1 MHAAEYGSIY
11 LTLMPPNA
19 EAAPDGAA
27 SPPATSSPEPAVMA
41 VLIVEPH
48 DGYATWLAN
57 ALSGLT
63 DRVVRAA
70 DPDEAMAAVAAE
82 GRDVLAAIFGPS
94 LADRDALALA
104 GALQQGTPD
113 VSVLLIRRQE
123 SGELI
128 RQALRVGV
136 KDVLSSASDETA
148 IRTAAGQGDR
158 DRPDPARPPRRGAP
172 TDAGEGRA
180 PGKVVTVFSSK
191 GGCGKTF
198 LSTNL
203 AVALSQGGAEVAL
216 VDLDLHF
223 GDVAIMLHLF
233 PVHTIYDATQNPGL
247 DALTLKSFLTR
258 HDSGIWTLVA
268 PTEPTV
274 ADTINPGAIGT
285 ILKLLRSAFDYVVI
299 DTPPAFSEP
308 VLAAFDESDW
318 LVMLATLDVPSIK
331 NLRLTL
337 QTMELLHFPK
347 NRIRVVV
354 NRADSKVGLRLPDV
368 EKLLSSPGRHH
379 HPVLAVGPAL
389 GEQGQPDHARGAQG
403 AGGRVHPPGRRP
415 AGRPGGRPA
424 GPSRSSAGRC
434 SPDPRSRPMSSLHE
448 RIARARTAGVLPQS
462 APREPDQ
469 RQLPPGPARPPGR
482 AAPEGPPGAGRGARP
497 PAVRLGDVGRA
508 APGPR
513 SGRCCSGPWRR
524 RRRRSPG
531 TSGGGWSRRS
541 PTTCSAS
548 ARSSRSCAT
557 RPSPRSWSTR
567 PT

>member
-1 MHAAEYGSIY
+1 
-11 LTLMPPNA
+11 
-19 EAAPDGAA
+19 
-27 SPPATSSPEPAVMA
+27 MA

-70 DPDEAMAAVAAE
+70 DPDEGMAAVAAE
-82 GRDVLAAIFGPS
+82 GHDVLAAIFGPS
-94 LADRDALALA
+94 LSDRDALALA

-136 KDVLSSASDETA
+136 KDVLSSASDENA
-148 IRTAAGQGDR
+148 IRGAA
-158 DRPDPARPPRRGAP
+158 ARALEIARTLRGRLGGGAP
-172 TDAGEGRA
+172 TDGAGRSPGR
-180 PGKVVTVFSSK
+180 VVTVFSSK

-203 AVALSQGGAEVAL
+203 AVALGRTGAEVAL

-233 PVHTIYDATQNPGL
+233 PSHTIYDATQSAEL
-247 DALTLKSFLTR
+247 DALTVKSFLTH

-274 ADTINPGAIGT
+274 ADTISPSTIAN

-308 VLAAFDESDW
+308 VLSAFDESDS

-331 NLRLTL
+331 NLKLTL

-368 EKLLSSPGRHH
+368 EKLLSSPVDATI
-379 HPVLAVGPAL
+379 P
-389 GEQGQPDHARGAQG
+389 
-403 AGGRVHPPGRRP
+403 
-415 AGRPGGRPA
+415 
-424 GPSRSSAGRC
+424 
-434 SPDPRSRPMSSLHE
+434 
-448 RIARARTAGVLPQS
+448 
-462 APREPDQ
+462 
-469 RQLPPGPARPPGR
+469 
-482 AAPEGPPGAGRGARP
+482 
-497 PAVRLGDVGRA
+497 
-508 APGPR
+508 
-513 SGRCCSGPWRR
+513 
-524 RRRRSPG
+524 
-531 TSGGGWSRRS
+531 
-541 PTTCSAS
+541 
-548 ARSSRSCAT
+548 SSRSV
-557 RPSPRSWSTR
+557 PLSVNKGSPIMLEDPKGPVAEAVRRIAALVTEPEPASRSKQKQRRSLFAR
-567 PT
+567 S

>member
-1 MHAAEYGSIY
+1 
-11 LTLMPPNA
+11 
-19 EAAPDGAA
+19 
-27 SPPATSSPEPAVMA
+27 MA

-82 GRDVLAAIFGPS
+82 GREVLAAIIGPS
-94 LADRDALALA
+94 AGDRDALALA

-113 VSVLLIRRQE
+113 VSVVLVRRQE

-128 RQALRVGV
+128 RQALRMGV

-148 IRTAAGQGDR
+148 VRTAA
-158 DRPDPARPPRRGAP
+158 ARALEIARTLRGRLGGGAP
-172 TDAGEGRA
+172 TDAGEGRG

-203 AVALSQGGAEVAL
+203 AVSLARSGVEVAL

-233 PVHTIYDATQNPGL
+233 PSHTIYDAAQNPGL
-247 DALTLKSFLTR
+247 DALSLKSFLTH
-258 HDSGIWTLVA
+258 HDSGIWALVA

-274 ADTINPGAIGT
+274 ADSINPGTIGN

-347 NRIRVVV
+347 GRIRVVV
-354 NRADSKVGLRLPDV
+354 NRADSKVGLRMPDV
-368 EKLLSSPGRHH
+368 ETLLSSP
-379 HPVLAVGPAL
+379 V
-389 GEQGQPDHARGAQG
+389 D
-403 AGGRVHPPGRRP
+403 
-415 AGRPGGRPA
+415 
-424 GPSRSSAGRC
+424 
-434 SPDPRSRPMSSLHE
+434 
-448 RIARARTAGVLPQS
+448 
-462 APREPDQ
+462 
-469 RQLPPGPARPPGR
+469 
-482 AAPEGPPGAGRGARP
+482 
-497 PAVRLGDVGRA
+497 
-508 APGPR
+508 
-513 SGRCCSGPWRR
+513 
-524 RRRRSPG
+524 
-531 TSGGGWSRRS
+531 
-541 PTTCSAS
+541 TTIP
-548 ARSSRSCAT
+548 SSRSV
-557 RPSPRSWSTR
+557 PLSVNKGSPIMLEEPKGPVAEAIRRVAAQLTEPQIGRTKQKQRRSLFARS
-567 PT
+567 

>member
-1 MHAAEYGSIY
+1 
-11 LTLMPPNA
+11 
-19 EAAPDGAA
+19 
-27 SPPATSSPEPAVMA
+27 MA

-48 DGYATWLAN
+48 DGYGTWLAN

-70 DPDEAMAAVAAE
+70 DPDEAMAALAAE
-82 GRDVLAAIFGPS
+82 GSDVLAAIFGPS
-94 LADRDALALA
+94 LGDRDALALA

-128 RQALRVGV
+128 RQALRVGI

-148 IRTAAGQGDR
+148 VRTAA
-158 DRPDPARPPRRGAP
+158 ARALEIARTLRGRLGGAAP
-172 TDAGEGRA
+172 TDPGEGRS
-180 PGKVVTVFSSK
+180 PGRVVTVFSSK

-203 AVALSQGGAEVAL
+203 AVALSRGGAEVAL

-233 PVHTIYDATQNPGL
+233 PSHTIYDAAENPGL
-247 DALTLKSFLTR
+247 DALSLKSLLTR
-258 HDSGIWTLVA
+258 HDSGVWTLAA
-268 PTEPTV
+268 PTEPTI
-274 ADTINPGAIGT
+274 ADTINPGAIGS

-347 NRIRVVV
+347 SRIRVVV

-368 EKLLSSPGRHH
+368 EKLLSSPVDATI
-379 HPVLAVGPAL
+379 P
-389 GEQGQPDHARGAQG
+389 
-403 AGGRVHPPGRRP
+403 
-415 AGRPGGRPA
+415 
-424 GPSRSSAGRC
+424 
-434 SPDPRSRPMSSLHE
+434 
-448 RIARARTAGVLPQS
+448 
-462 APREPDQ
+462 
-469 RQLPPGPARPPGR
+469 
-482 AAPEGPPGAGRGARP
+482 
-497 PAVRLGDVGRA
+497 
-508 APGPR
+508 
-513 SGRCCSGPWRR
+513 
-524 RRRRSPG
+524 
-531 TSGGGWSRRS
+531 
-541 PTTCSAS
+541 
-548 ARSSRSCAT
+548 SSRSV
-557 RPSPRSWSTR
+557 PLSVNKGSPIMLEEPKGPVADSIRRVAALLTDPQPGRSKQKQRRSLFAR
-567 PT
+567 S

>member
-1 MHAAEYGSIY
+1 
-11 LTLMPPNA
+11 
-19 EAAPDGAA
+19 
-27 SPPATSSPEPAVMA
+27 MA

-82 GRDVLAAIFGPS
+82 GREVLAAIIGPS
-94 LADRDALALA
+94 AGDRDALALA

-113 VSVLLIRRQE
+113 VSVVLIRRQE

-128 RQALRVGV
+128 RHALRMGV

-148 IRTAAGQGDR
+148 VRTAA
-158 DRPDPARPPRRGAP
+158 ARALEIARTLRGRLGGGAP
-172 TDAGEGRA
+172 ADAGEGRG

-203 AVALSQGGAEVAL
+203 AVSLTRNGAEVAL

-233 PVHTIYDATQNPGL
+233 PSHTIYDAAQNPGL
-247 DALTLKSFLTR
+247 DALSLKSFLTR
-258 HDSGIWTLVA
+258 HDSGIWALVA

-274 ADTINPGAIGT
+274 ADSINPGTIGN

-347 NRIRVVV
+347 GRIRVVV
-354 NRADSKVGLRLPDV
+354 NRADSKVGLRMPDV
-368 EKLLSSPGRHH
+368 EKLLSSP
-379 HPVLAVGPAL
+379 V
-389 GEQGQPDHARGAQG
+389 D
-403 AGGRVHPPGRRP
+403 
-415 AGRPGGRPA
+415 
-424 GPSRSSAGRC
+424 
-434 SPDPRSRPMSSLHE
+434 
-448 RIARARTAGVLPQS
+448 
-462 APREPDQ
+462 
-469 RQLPPGPARPPGR
+469 
-482 AAPEGPPGAGRGARP
+482 
-497 PAVRLGDVGRA
+497 
-508 APGPR
+508 
-513 SGRCCSGPWRR
+513 
-524 RRRRSPG
+524 
-531 TSGGGWSRRS
+531 
-541 PTTCSAS
+541 TTIP
-548 ARSSRSCAT
+548 SSRSV
-557 RPSPRSWSTR
+557 PLSVNKGSPIMLEEPKGPVAEAIRRVAAQLTEPQIGRTKQKQRRSLFARS
-567 PT
+567 

>member
-1 MHAAEYGSIY
+1 
-11 LTLMPPNA
+11 
-19 EAAPDGAA
+19 
-27 SPPATSSPEPAVMA
+27 MA

-82 GRDVLAAIFGPS
+82 GREVLAAIIGPS
-94 LADRDALALA
+94 AGDRDALALA

-113 VSVLLIRRQE
+113 VSVVLVRRQE

-128 RQALRVGV
+128 RQALRMGV

-148 IRTAAGQGDR
+148 VRTAA
-158 DRPDPARPPRRGAP
+158 ARALEIARTLRGRLGNGGAP
-172 TDAGEGRA
+172 TDPGEGRS
-180 PGKVVTVFSSK
+180 PGRIVTVFSSK

-203 AVALSQGGAEVAL
+203 AVALSRGGAEVAL

-233 PVHTIYDATQNPGL
+233 PSHTIYDAAQNPGL
-247 DALTLKSFLTR
+247 DALSLKSFLTH
-258 HDSGIWTLVA
+258 HDSGIWALVA

-274 ADTINPGAIGT
+274 ADTINPGTIGN

-308 VLAAFDESDW
+308 VLGAFDESDW

-331 NLRLTL
+331 NLKLTL

-347 NRIRVVV
+347 GRIRVVV

-368 EKLLSSPGRHH
+368 EKLLSSPVDATI
-379 HPVLAVGPAL
+379 P
-389 GEQGQPDHARGAQG
+389 
-403 AGGRVHPPGRRP
+403 
-415 AGRPGGRPA
+415 
-424 GPSRSSAGRC
+424 
-434 SPDPRSRPMSSLHE
+434 
-448 RIARARTAGVLPQS
+448 
-462 APREPDQ
+462 
-469 RQLPPGPARPPGR
+469 
-482 AAPEGPPGAGRGARP
+482 
-497 PAVRLGDVGRA
+497 
-508 APGPR
+508 
-513 SGRCCSGPWRR
+513 
-524 RRRRSPG
+524 
-531 TSGGGWSRRS
+531 
-541 PTTCSAS
+541 
-548 ARSSRSCAT
+548 SSRSV
-557 RPSPRSWSTR
+557 PLSVNKGSPIMLEEPKGPVADAVRRVAAQLTDAQPGRSKQKQRRSLFAR
-567 PT
+567 S

>member
-1 MHAAEYGSIY
+1 
-11 LTLMPPNA
+11 
-19 EAAPDGAA
+19 
-27 SPPATSSPEPAVMA
+27 MA

-70 DPDEAMAAVAAE
+70 DPDEGMAAVAAE
-82 GRDVLAAIFGPS
+82 GQDVLAAIFGPS
-94 LADRDALALA
+94 LSDRDALALA

-136 KDVLSSASDETA
+136 KDVLSSASDENAVRGAAARA
-148 IRTAAGQGDR
+148 IEIARTLRGRLGG
-158 DRPDPARPPRRGAP
+158 GAP
-172 TDAGEGRA
+172 TDGAGRA
-180 PGKVVTVFSSK
+180 PGRVVTVFSSK

-203 AVALSQGGAEVAL
+203 AVALSRNGAEVAL

-233 PVHTIYDATQNPGL
+233 PSHTIYDATQSSGL

-274 ADTINPGAIGT
+274 ADTISPATIGS

-308 VLAAFDESDW
+308 VLGAFDESDW

-331 NLRLTL
+331 NLKLTL

-368 EKLLSSPGRHH
+368 EKLLSSSVDATIP
-379 HPVLAVGPAL
+379 
-389 GEQGQPDHARGAQG
+389 
-403 AGGRVHPPGRRP
+403 
-415 AGRPGGRPA
+415 
-424 GPSRSSAGRC
+424 
-434 SPDPRSRPMSSLHE
+434 
-448 RIARARTAGVLPQS
+448 
-462 APREPDQ
+462 
-469 RQLPPGPARPPGR
+469 
-482 AAPEGPPGAGRGARP
+482 
-497 PAVRLGDVGRA
+497 
-508 APGPR
+508 
-513 SGRCCSGPWRR
+513 
-524 RRRRSPG
+524 
-531 TSGGGWSRRS
+531 
-541 PTTCSAS
+541 
-548 ARSSRSCAT
+548 SSRSVPLSVNKGSPIMLEEPKGPVAESIRRVAALVT
-557 RPSPRSWSTR
+557 ESQPPSRTKQKQRRSLFARS
-567 PT
+567 

>member
-1 MHAAEYGSIY
+1 
-11 LTLMPPNA
+11 
-19 EAAPDGAA
+19 
-27 SPPATSSPEPAVMA
+27 MA

-82 GRDVLAAIFGPS
+82 GRDVLATIIGPS
-94 LADRDALALA
+94 LTDRDALALA

-113 VSVLLIRRQE
+113 ISVLLIRRQE

-128 RQALRVGV
+128 RQALNVGV
-136 KDVLSSASDETA
+136 KGVLSSASDETA
-148 IRTAAGQGDR
+148 VRTAA
-158 DRPDPARPPRRGAP
+158 ARAVEIARTLRGRLGGGAP
-172 TDAGEGRA
+172 TDNGEGRA

-203 AVALSQGGAEVAL
+203 AVSLTRNGAEVAL

-233 PVHTIYDATQNPGL
+233 PSHTIYDAAQNPGL
-247 DALTLKSFLTR
+247 DALSLKSFLTR
-258 HDSGIWTLVA
+258 HDSGIWALVA

-274 ADTINPGAIGT
+274 ADTINPGTIGN

-347 NRIRVVV
+347 GRIRVVI
-354 NRADSKVGLRLPDV
+354 NRADSKVGLRMPDV
-368 EKLLSSPGRHH
+368 EKLLSSP
-379 HPVLAVGPAL
+379 V
-389 GEQGQPDHARGAQG
+389 D
-403 AGGRVHPPGRRP
+403 
-415 AGRPGGRPA
+415 
-424 GPSRSSAGRC
+424 
-434 SPDPRSRPMSSLHE
+434 
-448 RIARARTAGVLPQS
+448 
-462 APREPDQ
+462 
-469 RQLPPGPARPPGR
+469 
-482 AAPEGPPGAGRGARP
+482 
-497 PAVRLGDVGRA
+497 
-508 APGPR
+508 
-513 SGRCCSGPWRR
+513 
-524 RRRRSPG
+524 
-531 TSGGGWSRRS
+531 
-541 PTTCSAS
+541 TTIP
-548 ARSSRSCAT
+548 SSRSV
-557 RPSPRSWSTR
+557 PLSVNKGSPIMLEEPKGPVAESIRRVAAQLTEPQIGRTKQKQRRSLFARS
-567 PT
+567 

>member
-1 MHAAEYGSIY
+1 
-11 LTLMPPNA
+11 
-19 EAAPDGAA
+19 
-27 SPPATSSPEPAVMA
+27 MA

-82 GRDVLAAIFGPS
+82 GRDVLAAIIGPS
-94 LADRDALALA
+94 PGDRDVLALA
-104 GALQQGTPD
+104 GSLQQGTPD
-113 VSVLLIRRQE
+113 VSVVLIRRQE

-148 IRTAAGQGDR
+148 VRTAA
-158 DRPDPARPPRRGAP
+158 ARALEIARTLRGRLGGGAP
-172 TDAGEGRA
+172 TTDAGEGRP

-203 AVALSQGGAEVAL
+203 AVSLARGGAEVAL

-233 PVHTIYDATQNPGL
+233 PSHTIHDAAQSPNL
-247 DALTLKSFLTR
+247 DALSLKSFLTR
-258 HDSGIWTLVA
+258 HDSGIWALVA

-274 ADTINPGAIGT
+274 ADSINPGTIGS

-331 NLRLTL
+331 NLKLTL

-347 NRIRVVV
+347 GRMRVVV

-368 EKLLSSPGRHH
+368 EKLLSSP
-379 HPVLAVGPAL
+379 V
-389 GEQGQPDHARGAQG
+389 D
-403 AGGRVHPPGRRP
+403 
-415 AGRPGGRPA
+415 
-424 GPSRSSAGRC
+424 
-434 SPDPRSRPMSSLHE
+434 
-448 RIARARTAGVLPQS
+448 
-462 APREPDQ
+462 
-469 RQLPPGPARPPGR
+469 
-482 AAPEGPPGAGRGARP
+482 
-497 PAVRLGDVGRA
+497 
-508 APGPR
+508 
-513 SGRCCSGPWRR
+513 
-524 RRRRSPG
+524 
-531 TSGGGWSRRS
+531 
-541 PTTCSAS
+541 TTIP
-548 ARSSRSCAT
+548 SSRSV
-557 RPSPRSWSTR
+557 PLSVNKGSPIMVEEPKGPVAEAIRRVAAQLTEPQIGRTKQRQRRSLFARS
-567 PT
+567 

>member
-1 MHAAEYGSIY
+1 
-11 LTLMPPNA
+11 
-19 EAAPDGAA
+19 
-27 SPPATSSPEPAVMA
+27 MA

-48 DGYATWLAN
+48 DGYATWLAD

-63 DRVVRAA
+63 ERVVRAA

-82 GRDVLAAIFGPS
+82 GREVLAAILGPS

-113 VSVLLIRRQE
+113 VSVLLVRQQE
-123 SGELI
+123 SGELL
-128 RQALRVGV
+128 RQALRFGV
-136 KDVLSSASDETA
+136 MDVLSSASDKTA
-148 IRTAAGQGDR
+148 VRTSAAR
-158 DRPDPARPPRRGAP
+158 AIEIARTLRGRLGGGAP
-172 TDAGEGRA
+172 PDAGESRVS
-180 PGKVVTVFSSK
+180 GKVVTVFSSK

-203 AVALSQGGAEVAL
+203 AVALSRGGAEVAL

-233 PVHTIYDATQNPGL
+233 PTHTIYDATQNPGL
-247 DALTLKSFLTR
+247 DALSLKSFLTR

-268 PTEPTV
+268 PTEPTI

-368 EKLLSSPGRHH
+368 EKLLSAPVDTTIPSSRSVPLSVNKGSPIMLEEPKG
-379 HPVLAVGPAL
+379 PVAESIRRVAAQLVER
-389 GEQGQPDHARGAQG
+389 EQ
-403 AGGRVHPPGRRP
+403 
-415 AGRPGGRPA
+415 AGRPK
-424 GPSRSSAGRC
+424 
-434 SPDPRSRPMSSLHE
+434 
-448 RIARARTAGVLPQS
+448 QK
-462 APREPDQ
+462 Q
-469 RQLPPGPARPPGR
+469 
-482 AAPEGPPGAGRGARP
+482 
-497 PAVRLGDVGRA
+497 
-508 APGPR
+508 
-513 SGRCCSGPWRR
+513 
-524 RRRRSPG
+524 RRSLF
-531 TSGGGWSRRS
+531 
-541 PTTCSAS
+541 
-548 ARSSRSCAT
+548 ARS
-557 RPSPRSWSTR
+557 
-567 PT
+567 

>member
-1 MHAAEYGSIY
+1 
-11 LTLMPPNA
+11 
-19 EAAPDGAA
+19 
-27 SPPATSSPEPAVMA
+27 MA

-82 GRDVLAAIFGPS
+82 GRDVLATIIGPS
-94 LADRDALALA
+94 LTDRDALALA

-113 VSVLLIRRQE
+113 ISVLLIRRQE

-128 RQALRVGV
+128 RQALNVGV
-136 KDVLSSASDETA
+136 KGVLSSASDETA
-148 IRTAAGQGDR
+148 VRTAA
-158 DRPDPARPPRRGAP
+158 ARAVEIARTLRGRLGGGAP
-172 TDAGEGRA
+172 TDNGEGRA

-203 AVALSQGGAEVAL
+203 AVSLTRNGAEVAL

-233 PVHTIYDATQNPGL
+233 PSHTIYDAAQNPGL
-247 DALTLKSFLTR
+247 DALSLKSFLTR
-258 HDSGIWTLVA
+258 HDSGIWALVA

-274 ADTINPGAIGT
+274 ADTINPGTIGN

-368 EKLLSSPGRHH
+368 EKLLSSP
-379 HPVLAVGPAL
+379 V
-389 GEQGQPDHARGAQG
+389 D
-403 AGGRVHPPGRRP
+403 
-415 AGRPGGRPA
+415 
-424 GPSRSSAGRC
+424 
-434 SPDPRSRPMSSLHE
+434 
-448 RIARARTAGVLPQS
+448 
-462 APREPDQ
+462 
-469 RQLPPGPARPPGR
+469 
-482 AAPEGPPGAGRGARP
+482 
-497 PAVRLGDVGRA
+497 
-508 APGPR
+508 
-513 SGRCCSGPWRR
+513 
-524 RRRRSPG
+524 
-531 TSGGGWSRRS
+531 
-541 PTTCSAS
+541 TTIP
-548 ARSSRSCAT
+548 SSRSV
-557 RPSPRSWSTR
+557 PLSVNKGSPIMLEEPKGPVAESIRRVAAQLTEPQIGRTKQKQRRSLFARS
-567 PT
+567 

>member
-1 MHAAEYGSIY
+1 
-11 LTLMPPNA
+11 
-19 EAAPDGAA
+19 
-27 SPPATSSPEPAVMA
+27 MA

-82 GRDVLAAIFGPS
+82 GREVLAAIIGPS
-94 LADRDALALA
+94 AGDRDALALA

-113 VSVLLIRRQE
+113 VSVVLIRRQE

-128 RQALRVGV
+128 RHALRMGV

-148 IRTAAGQGDR
+148 VRTAA
-158 DRPDPARPPRRGAP
+158 ARALEIARTLRGRLGGGAP

-180 PGKVVTVFSSK
+180 PGRVVTVFSSK

-203 AVALSQGGAEVAL
+203 AVSLARSGVEVAL

-233 PVHTIYDATQNPGL
+233 PSHTIYDAAQNPGL
-247 DALTLKSFLTR
+247 DALSLKSFLTH
-258 HDSGIWTLVA
+258 HDSGIWALVA

-274 ADTINPGAIGT
+274 ADSINPGTIGN

-347 NRIRVVV
+347 GRIRVVV
-354 NRADSKVGLRLPDV
+354 NRADSKVGLRMPDV
-368 EKLLSSPGRHH
+368 EKLLSSP
-379 HPVLAVGPAL
+379 V
-389 GEQGQPDHARGAQG
+389 D
-403 AGGRVHPPGRRP
+403 
-415 AGRPGGRPA
+415 
-424 GPSRSSAGRC
+424 
-434 SPDPRSRPMSSLHE
+434 
-448 RIARARTAGVLPQS
+448 
-462 APREPDQ
+462 
-469 RQLPPGPARPPGR
+469 
-482 AAPEGPPGAGRGARP
+482 
-497 PAVRLGDVGRA
+497 
-508 APGPR
+508 
-513 SGRCCSGPWRR
+513 
-524 RRRRSPG
+524 
-531 TSGGGWSRRS
+531 
-541 PTTCSAS
+541 TTIP
-548 ARSSRSCAT
+548 SSRSV
-557 RPSPRSWSTR
+557 PLSVNKGSPIMLEEPKGPVAEAIRRVAAQLTEPQIGRTKQKQRRSLFARS
-567 PT
+567 

>member
-1 MHAAEYGSIY
+1 
-11 LTLMPPNA
+11 
-19 EAAPDGAA
+19 
-27 SPPATSSPEPAVMA
+27 MA

-82 GRDVLAAIFGPS
+82 GREVLAVIVGPS
-94 LADRDALALA
+94 AGDRDALALA

-113 VSVLLIRRQE
+113 VSVVLIRRQE

-128 RQALRVGV
+128 RQALRMGV

-148 IRTAAGQGDR
+148 VRTAA
-158 DRPDPARPPRRGAP
+158 ARALEIARTLRGRLGGGAP

-180 PGKVVTVFSSK
+180 PGRVVTVFSSK

-203 AVALSQGGAEVAL
+203 AVGLARSGAEVAL

-233 PVHTIYDATQNPGL
+233 PSHTIYDAAQNPGL
-247 DALTLKSFLTR
+247 DAMSLKSFLTH
-258 HDSGIWTLVA
+258 HDSGIWALVA

-274 ADTINPGAIGT
+274 ADSINPGTIGN

-347 NRIRVVV
+347 GRIRVVV
-354 NRADSKVGLRLPDV
+354 NRADSKVGLRMPDV
-368 EKLLSSPGRHH
+368 EKLLSSPIH
-379 HPVLAVGPAL
+379 
-389 GEQGQPDHARGAQG
+389 
-403 AGGRVHPPGRRP
+403 
-415 AGRPGGRPA
+415 
-424 GPSRSSAGRC
+424 
-434 SPDPRSRPMSSLHE
+434 
-448 RIARARTAGVLPQS
+448 
-462 APREPDQ
+462 
-469 RQLPPGPARPPGR
+469 
-482 AAPEGPPGAGRGARP
+482 
-497 PAVRLGDVGRA
+497 
-508 APGPR
+508 
-513 SGRCCSGPWRR
+513 
-524 RRRRSPG
+524 
-531 TSGGGWSRRS
+531 
-541 PTTCSAS
+541 TTIP
-548 ARSSRSCAT
+548 SSRSV
-557 RPSPRSWSTR
+557 PLSVNKGSPIMLEEPKGPVAEAIRRVAAQLTEPQVGRTKQKQRRSLFARS
-567 PT
+567 

>member
-1 MHAAEYGSIY
+1 
-11 LTLMPPNA
+11 
-19 EAAPDGAA
+19 
-27 SPPATSSPEPAVMA
+27 MA

-82 GRDVLAAIFGPS
+82 GREVLAAIFGPS
-94 LADRDALALA
+94 LGDRDALALA

-128 RQALRVGV
+128 RQALKVGV
-136 KDVLSSASDETA
+136 KDVLSSASDENA
-148 IRTAAGQGDR
+148 VRTAA
-158 DRPDPARPPRRGAP
+158 ARAIEIARTLRGRLGGGAP
-172 TDAGEGRA
+172 TSDPGEGRS
-180 PGKVVTVFSSK
+180 PGRVVTVFSSK

-203 AVALSQGGAEVAL
+203 AVALSRSGAEVAL

-233 PVHTIYDATQNPGL
+233 PSHTIYDAAQSPGL
-247 DALTLKSFLTR
+247 DALTR

-274 ADTINPGAIGT
+274 ADTINPGTIGS

-308 VLAAFDESDW
+308 VLGAFDESDW

-331 NLRLTL
+331 NLKLTL

-368 EKLLSSPGRHH
+368 EKLLSSSVDATIPSSRSVPLSVNKGSPIMLEEPKG
-379 HPVLAVGPAL
+379 PVAESIRRVAAL
-389 GEQGQPDHARGAQG
+389 VVESQ
-403 AGGRVHPPGRRP
+403 P
-415 AGRPGGRPA
+415 AGR
-424 GPSRSSAGRC
+424 
-434 SPDPRSRPMSSLHE
+434 
-448 RIARARTAGVLPQS
+448 TKKQ
-462 APREPDQ
+462 
-469 RQLPPGPARPPGR
+469 
-482 AAPEGPPGAGRGARP
+482 
-497 PAVRLGDVGRA
+497 
-508 APGPR
+508 
-513 SGRCCSGPWRR
+513 
-524 RRRRSPG
+524 RRSLF
-531 TSGGGWSRRS
+531 
-541 PTTCSAS
+541 
-548 ARSSRSCAT
+548 ARS
-557 RPSPRSWSTR
+557 
-567 PT
+567 

>member
-1 MHAAEYGSIY
+1 
-11 LTLMPPNA
+11 
-19 EAAPDGAA
+19 
-27 SPPATSSPEPAVMA
+27 MA

-70 DPDEAMAAVAAE
+70 DPDEGMAAVAAE
-82 GRDVLAAIFGPS
+82 GQDVLAAIFGPS
-94 LADRDALALA
+94 LSDRDALALA

-136 KDVLSSASDETA
+136 KDVLSSVSDENA
-148 IRTAAGQGDR
+148 IRGAV
-158 DRPDPARPPRRGAP
+158 ARAIEIARTRRGRLGGGAP
-172 TDAGEGRA
+172 TDGAGRPPGR
-180 PGKVVTVFSSK
+180 VVTVFSSK

-203 AVALSQGGAEVAL
+203 AVALSRGGAEVAL

-233 PVHTIYDATQNPGL
+233 PSHTIYDAAENPAL
-247 DALTLKSFLTR
+247 DALSLKSFLTH
-258 HDSGIWTLVA
+258 HDSGIWALVA

-274 ADTINPGAIGT
+274 ADSINPGTIGN

-347 NRIRVVV
+347 GRIRVVV
-354 NRADSKVGLRLPDV
+354 NRADSKVGLRMPDV
-368 EKLLSSPGRHH
+368 EKLLSSP
-379 HPVLAVGPAL
+379 V
-389 GEQGQPDHARGAQG
+389 D
-403 AGGRVHPPGRRP
+403 
-415 AGRPGGRPA
+415 
-424 GPSRSSAGRC
+424 
-434 SPDPRSRPMSSLHE
+434 
-448 RIARARTAGVLPQS
+448 
-462 APREPDQ
+462 
-469 RQLPPGPARPPGR
+469 
-482 AAPEGPPGAGRGARP
+482 
-497 PAVRLGDVGRA
+497 
-508 APGPR
+508 
-513 SGRCCSGPWRR
+513 
-524 RRRRSPG
+524 
-531 TSGGGWSRRS
+531 
-541 PTTCSAS
+541 TTIP
-548 ARSSRSCAT
+548 SSRSV
-557 RPSPRSWSTR
+557 PLSVNKGSPIMLEEPKGPVAEAIRRVAAQLTEPQIGRTKQKQRRSLFARS
-567 PT
+567 

>member
-1 MHAAEYGSIY
+1 
-11 LTLMPPNA
+11 
-19 EAAPDGAA
+19 
-27 SPPATSSPEPAVMA
+27 MA

-82 GRDVLAAIFGPS
+82 GRDVLATIIGPS
-94 LADRDALALA
+94 LTDRDALALA

-113 VSVLLIRRQE
+113 ISVLLIRRQE

-128 RQALRVGV
+128 RQALNVGV
-136 KDVLSSASDETA
+136 KGVLSSASDETA
-148 IRTAAGQGDR
+148 VRTAA
-158 DRPDPARPPRRGAP
+158 ARAVEIARTLRGRLGGGAP
-172 TDAGEGRA
+172 TDNGEGRA

-203 AVALSQGGAEVAL
+203 AVSLTRNGAEVAL

-233 PVHTIYDATQNPGL
+233 PSHTIYDAAQNPGL
-247 DALTLKSFLTR
+247 DALSLKSFLTR
-258 HDSGIWTLVA
+258 HDSGIWALVA

-274 ADTINPGAIGT
+274 ADTINPGTIGN

-368 EKLLSSPGRHH
+368 EKLLSSPVDATI
-379 HPVLAVGPAL
+379 P
-389 GEQGQPDHARGAQG
+389 
-403 AGGRVHPPGRRP
+403 
-415 AGRPGGRPA
+415 
-424 GPSRSSAGRC
+424 
-434 SPDPRSRPMSSLHE
+434 
-448 RIARARTAGVLPQS
+448 
-462 APREPDQ
+462 
-469 RQLPPGPARPPGR
+469 
-482 AAPEGPPGAGRGARP
+482 
-497 PAVRLGDVGRA
+497 
-508 APGPR
+508 
-513 SGRCCSGPWRR
+513 
-524 RRRRSPG
+524 
-531 TSGGGWSRRS
+531 
-541 PTTCSAS
+541 
-548 ARSSRSCAT
+548 SSRSV
-557 RPSPRSWSTR
+557 PLSVNKGSPIMLEEPKGPVADAVRRIAAQLTDAQPGRTKQKQRRSLFART
-567 PT
+567 

>member
-1 MHAAEYGSIY
+1 
-11 LTLMPPNA
+11 
-19 EAAPDGAA
+19 
-27 SPPATSSPEPAVMA
+27 MA

-70 DPDEAMAAVAAE
+70 DPDEAMAALAAE
-82 GRDVLAAIFGPS
+82 GSDVLAAIFGPS
-94 LADRDALALA
+94 LGDRDALALA

-128 RQALRVGV
+128 RQALRAGI
-136 KDVLSSASDETA
+136 KDVLSSASDETTV
-148 IRTAAGQGDR
+148 RTAA
-158 DRPDPARPPRRGAP
+158 ARAIEIARTLRGRLGGGAP
-172 TDAGEGRA
+172 TDGEGRA
-180 PGKVVTVFSSK
+180 PGRVVTVFSSK

-203 AVALSQGGAEVAL
+203 AVAISRSGAEVAL

-233 PVHTIYDATQNPGL
+233 PSHTIYDAAENPGL
-247 DALTLKSFLTR
+247 DALSLKSFLTR
-258 HDSGIWTLVA
+258 HASGVWTLVA
-268 PTEPTV
+268 PTEPTI
-274 ADTINPGAIGT
+274 ADTINPGTIGN

-347 NRIRVVV
+347 GRIRVVV

-368 EKLLSSPGRHH
+368 EKLLSSP
-379 HPVLAVGPAL
+379 V
-389 GEQGQPDHARGAQG
+389 D
-403 AGGRVHPPGRRP
+403 
-415 AGRPGGRPA
+415 
-424 GPSRSSAGRC
+424 
-434 SPDPRSRPMSSLHE
+434 
-448 RIARARTAGVLPQS
+448 
-462 APREPDQ
+462 
-469 RQLPPGPARPPGR
+469 
-482 AAPEGPPGAGRGARP
+482 
-497 PAVRLGDVGRA
+497 
-508 APGPR
+508 
-513 SGRCCSGPWRR
+513 
-524 RRRRSPG
+524 
-531 TSGGGWSRRS
+531 
-541 PTTCSAS
+541 TTIP
-548 ARSSRSCAT
+548 SSRSV
-557 RPSPRSWSTR
+557 PLSVNKGSPIMLEEPKGPVSDAIRRVAGLVTDPQPGRSKQKQRRSLFAR
-567 PT
+567 S